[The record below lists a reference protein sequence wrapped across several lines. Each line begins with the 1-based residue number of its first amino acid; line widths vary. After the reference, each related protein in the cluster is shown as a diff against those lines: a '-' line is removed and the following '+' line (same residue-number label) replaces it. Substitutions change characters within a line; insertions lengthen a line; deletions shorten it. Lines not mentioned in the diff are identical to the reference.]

1 MNKILQP
8 IIEPAA
14 SKYLRLYKMLL
25 TLPGC
30 PTDFLG
36 TSMGLTGWEALC
48 KNPYQQCR
56 GAIPDKGKLPDWLKK
71 CLLKPVEDLQKMKQQ
86 NNLNPLV
93 DGDTHALPFATDRYK
108 INIAKT
114 MDDKKDVNLAPILRY
129 NQEGDVII
137 NVYSFDGIN
146 VDDHLHS
153 VENHDLE
160 LEELVIYDPKRAHDP
175 RFSPFQ
181 FTTDAKFKLQGDD
194 ENVYVVEYKNDG
206 KCVIKK
212 QDGGKITLS
221 QKDMNT
227 SIFYMV

>member
-1 MNKILQP
+1 
-8 IIEPAA
+8 
-14 SKYLRLYKMLL
+14 
-25 TLPGC
+25 
-30 PTDFLG
+30 
-36 TSMGLTGWEALC
+36 MGLTGWEALC

-71 CLLKPVEDLQKMKQQ
+71 CLLNPVQELQKMKQQ
-86 NNLNPLV
+86 TNLNPLV
-93 DGDTHALPFATDRYK
+93 DGDTHALPFANDRYK
-108 INIAKT
+108 YNIAKT
-114 MDDKKDVNLAPILRY
+114 KDGKEVKLAPILRY

-153 VENHDLE
+153 VENQDLE
-160 LEELVIYDPKRAHDP
+160 LEELVIYDPEKARDP

-181 FTTDAKFKLQGDD
+181 FKDGSQFKLEGDD
-194 ENVYVVEYKNDG
+194 KTIYVVENKEDG

-212 QDGGKITLS
+212 QCGGKITLS